1 MRRKPSVLLIS
12 IFVHAVVLGLLG
24 TAPWWSPIANWPMPR
39 EVLAFTES
47 PRLATLQDIELPR
60 TPRTRGAGSPEPVSA
75 ASPELAPIVAPT
87 GVAPDTARD
96 GAVAGPLV
104 PGIETSGTG
113 AIDGV
118 GVTDA
123 MPPPPPPRPQEPIRP
138 GGQVRPPSK
147 RVHVAPQYP
156 QLARAS
162 RVQGIVI
169 IEATIDSRGNVESAA
184 VLRSIPLLDQAALD
198 AVRQWKFTPTLLN
211 GIAVPVIMTVTVNF
225 ELSQ

>member
-12 IFVHAVVLGLLG
+12 FSVHVVVLGLLG

-60 TPRTRGAGSPEPVSA
+60 APRTRGAGPPAPASA
-75 ASPELAPIVAPT
+75 ASPELAPLVAPT
-87 GVAPDTARD
+87 GVAPDTVRD
-96 GAVAGPLV
+96 GAVDGPLV
-104 PGIETSGTG
+104 SGIETSGAG
-113 AIDGV
+113 AIEGV
-118 GVTDA
+118 GVPGA
-123 MPPPPPPRPQEPIRP
+123 LPPPPPPRPQEPIRP
-138 GGQVRPPSK
+138 GGLVRPPSK
-147 RVHVAPQYP
+147 LVHVAPQYP

-162 RVQGIVI
+162 RVQGVVI
-169 IEATIDSRGNVESAA
+169 IEATIDSHGNVESTA
-184 VLRSIPLLDQAALD
+184 VLRSIPLLDQAALA

-211 GIAVPVIMTVTVNF
+211 GTAVPVIMTVTVNF

>member
-12 IFVHAVVLGLLG
+12 ISVHAVVLGLLG
-24 TAPWWSPIANWPMPR
+24 TAPSWSPIANWPMPR

-60 TPRTRGAGSPEPVSA
+60 APRTRGAGSPAPTSA
-75 ASPELAPIVAPT
+75 ASPELAPLMAPA
-87 GVAPDTARD
+87 GVAPETARD
-96 GAVAGPLV
+96 GAVDGRLV
-104 PGIETSGTG
+104 SGIEASGAG

-118 GVTDA
+118 GVPGA
-123 MPPPPPPRPQEPIRP
+123 LPPPPPPRPQEPIRP
-138 GGQVRPPSK
+138 SGLVRAPSK
-147 RVHVAPQYP
+147 LVHVAPQYP

-162 RVQGIVI
+162 RVQGVVI
-169 IEATIDSRGNVESAA
+169 IEATIDTRGNVESAV
-184 VLRSIPLLDQAALD
+184 VLRSIPLLDPAALD